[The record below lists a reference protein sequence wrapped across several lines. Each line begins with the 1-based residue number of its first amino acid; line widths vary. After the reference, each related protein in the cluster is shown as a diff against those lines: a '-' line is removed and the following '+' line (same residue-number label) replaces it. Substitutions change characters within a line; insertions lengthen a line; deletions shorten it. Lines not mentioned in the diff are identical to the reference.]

1 MARLTTFSKLL
12 IVAAIVVGAFFA
24 FRYFTS
30 NSNQPEIS
38 TEKTDISSPE
48 KESPAKVDQEHTS
61 RSSASFTYTPP
72 APLNGKLKGVVEL
85 GASGFN
91 SFIINVDAKKNWKL
105 DKAEFG
111 SSLVH
116 ENMATE
122 EDVRSGLKKYIAQ
135 MLDYGVVPNDIHF
148 VVSSSAAK
156 SPEVVKIQAGLK
168 SLKYVVNTVNATQ
181 EGQYALKATLPK
193 VYEGNAFVVDIGSG
207 NTKVSWLEN
216 GTMKSIE
223 SYGSKYYQNGTNSET
238 VYAAI
243 KAIAAKVPSSK
254 AKTCFII
261 GGAPFELAKTHRNEK
276 ERYTVL
282 KAPGAYELKGEKVQ
296 AGLNIYKALADGS
309 GCDTFVFDW
318 DSNFTI
324 GFLLSL

>member
-12 IVAAIVVGAFFA
+12 IVVIIVAGAFFA

-30 NSNQPEIS
+30 NSAQKEVS

-48 KESPAKVDQEHTS
+48 NESPAKIDQQNTS
-61 RSSASFTYTPP
+61 RKSASFTYNPP
-72 APLNGKLKGVVEL
+72 APVNGKLKGVVEL

-91 SFIINVDAKKNWKL
+91 SFIINVDSKKNWKL
-105 DKAEFG
+105 EKAEFG

-135 MLDYGVVPNDIHF
+135 MLDFGVGPNDIHF

-216 GTMKSIE
+216 GTMKSLE
-223 SYGSKYYQNGTNSET
+223 SYGSKYYQNGTSSET
-238 VYAAI
+238 VFAAI
-243 KAIAAKVPSSK
+243 KAIAAKVPSNK

-261 GGAPFELAKTHRNEK
+261 GGAPFELAKTHRNGK

-282 KAPGAYELKGEKVQ
+282 KAPNEYDLKGEKVQ
-296 AGLNIYKALADGS
+296 AGLNIYRALVDGS

-324 GFLLSL
+324 GFLLTL